1 VFVNKVFQGFDDK
14 HCTQKLRVW
23 GEGVKPTVK
32 EGGIGFSLYLEKK
45 RPKNLFSNSQ
55 VAPTDPQIIVE
66 RKKFFNSL
74 IFV

>member
-45 RPKNLFSNSQ
+45 AQKFILKLPQ
-55 VAPTDPQIIVE
+55 VTPTDPQISVE
-66 RKKFFNSL
+66 RKKIFNSL

>member
-45 RPKNLFSNSQ
+45 AQKFILKLPSSTNRSTNQ
-55 VAPTDPQIIVE
+55 CG
-66 RKKFFNSL
+66 KKEIFNSL